1 MDPLSVILTSSV
13 PSAKSEIKKNII
25 TFNNLKS
32 LHIKNILLLLYIK
45 KKIYI
50 PGINIKKKPYYYL
63 HQYVARFTYAGC
75 MQPHNWL
82 FIIMIEK

>member
-13 PSAKSEIKKNII
+13 PSAKSEIKNII

-50 PGINIKKKPYYYL
+50 PGINIKKPYYYL

-75 MQPHNWL
+75 MQPCNWL